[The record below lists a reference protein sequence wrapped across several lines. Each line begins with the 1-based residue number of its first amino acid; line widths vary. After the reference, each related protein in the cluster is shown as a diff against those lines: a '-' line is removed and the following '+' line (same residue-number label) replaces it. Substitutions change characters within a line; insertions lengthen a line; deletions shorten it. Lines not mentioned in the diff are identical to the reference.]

1 MCIRDRHILAGV
13 IDENYR
19 GELQVVLINLGKET
33 LKFEKHSRIAQ
44 LIILPYLKTEV
55 EEVKELS
62 ETNRGSS
69 GFGSTGLK

>member
-1 MCIRDRHILAGV
+1 MHVLAGIV
-13 IDENYR
+13 DENYR
-19 GELQVVLINLGKET
+19 GEIQVVLINLGKET

-62 ETNRGSS
+62 ETERGVNGFGSS
-69 GFGSTGLK
+69 GLK